1 MLVNLGVVADEAGS
15 PLPFLLLSMKL
26 HALAVELFG
35 TFLLSLA
42 VYLSLSTATVISTP
56 VIAGL
61 TLGLLVYMIG
71 PMSGAHVNPAVT
83 LGLMSVK
90 LIKPLHGLSYIV
102 AQLLGGAL
110 AWAVGTLLVATGPGA
125 PTTIE
130 NWHIGIG
137 EALGAMILVMAV
149 SSVARHKTPH
159 EASGLVVG
167 GGLLLG
173 ISLAVTVGSGGVLN
187 PAVAVSLNV
196 VSFSYLLM
204 PVIGGVVGAWV
215 YKLVC
220 TRD

>member
-1 MLVNLGVVADEAGS
+1 
-15 PLPFLLLSMKL
+15 MKM
-26 HALAVELFG
+26 HALAAELLG

-42 VYLSLSTATVISTP
+42 VYLTLSTATVLSTP

-61 TLGLLVYMIG
+61 TLGLLVYIIG

-83 LGLMSVK
+83 VGLMSVK

-110 AWAVGTLLVATGPGA
+110 AWAAGTILLPTGPVA
-125 PTTIE
+125 PATIE
-130 NWHIGIG
+130 NWHIGVG
-137 EALGAMILVMAV
+137 EALGAMILVMCV
-149 SSVARHKTPH
+149 SSVARSKTPH

-173 ISLAVTVGSGGVLN
+173 IALAVTIGSGGVLN

-196 VSFSYLLM
+196 VSMSYLLM
-204 PVIGGVVGAWV
+204 PLVGGVVGAWV
-215 YKLVC
+215 YKLLCVK
-220 TRD
+220 D